1 MPKEEHMETMYHRCA
16 GLDVHKKSVEVTVR
30 ILDNQG
36 RLQTQT
42 RHFGTYTRNLLDMAD
57 WLAEQGVTHVAMEST
72 GVFWKPIYNI
82 LEGRFSVLLVNAR
95 HVKNVPGRKTDIK
108 DCQWLAQLLQCGL
121 LTGSFVPGRDLRQL
135 RDLTRHR
142 AQLVAEKN
150 RVINRIHKV
159 LEDAN
164 IKLGSVATDIV
175 GVSGRAMI
183 CAIIQGE
190 NNPERLAGN
199 ARRRLKNKTEELKL
213 ALEGHVNDHHR
224 FMLKLLWEQLLSV
237 ESLIQQLEDK
247 IASQMGPF
255 QQAVELIDEVPGI
268 DRRVAHAII
277 AEMGIDMG
285 QFPTDRHLA
294 SWAGMCPGNNESAG
308 KRKSGKTTKG
318 SRWLRQALVQAAWA
332 ASHVQDSYL
341 AAQYSRVV
349 KKRGKKRALVAV
361 GHSILVIIY
370 QMLKKK
376 VPYQDLGS
384 NYFDMRNHIHLTKY
398 LVKRL
403 EGLGHKVTLEC
414 AA

>member
-1 MPKEEHMETMYHRCA
+1 
-16 GLDVHKKSVEVTVR
+16 
-30 ILDNQG
+30 
-36 RLQTQT
+36 
-42 RHFGTYTRNLLDMAD
+42 
-57 WLAEQGVTHVAMEST
+57 
-72 GVFWKPIYNI
+72 
-82 LEGRFSVLLVNAR
+82 
-95 HVKNVPGRKTDIK
+95 
-108 DCQWLAQLLQCGL
+108 
-121 LTGSFVPGRDLRQL
+121 
-135 RDLTRHR
+135 
-142 AQLVAEKN
+142 
-150 RVINRIHKV
+150 
-159 LEDAN
+159 
-164 IKLGSVATDIV
+164 
-175 GVSGRAMI
+175 
-183 CAIIQGE
+183 
-190 NNPERLAGN
+190 
-199 ARRRLKNKTEELKL
+199 
-213 ALEGHVNDHHR
+213 
-224 FMLKLLWEQLLSV
+224 MLKLLWEQLLYV

-332 ASHVQDSYL
+332 ASHAQDSYL
-341 AAQYSRVV
+341 AAQYTRLV

-370 QMLKKK
+370 QMLKKN

-384 NYFDMRNHIHLTKY
+384 DYFDMRNHIHLTKY

>member
-1 MPKEEHMETMYHRCA
+1 METLYHRCA
-16 GLDVHKKSVEVTVR
+16 GLDVHKKSVEVAVR

-42 RHFGTYTRNLLDMAD
+42 RHFGTYTRNLLEMAD

-72 GVFWKPIYNI
+72 GVFGKPTYNI

-190 NNPERLAGN
+190 NNSERLAGN
-199 ARRRLKNKTEELKL
+199 ARRRLKNKTKELKL

-247 IASQMGPF
+247 IASQMVPF

-268 DRRVAHAII
+268 DRRVAHTII

-332 ASHVQDSYL
+332 ASHTQDSYL
-341 AAQYSRVV
+341 AAQYARVV

-376 VPYQDLGS
+376 VQYQYLGS
-384 NYFDMRNHIHLTKY
+384 NYFDRRNHIHLTKY